1 MAGRASGGR
10 APDPDSKATGSLR
23 SQLAARGLEL
33 RFAFLFPS
41 HLPGSLRMKLGP
53 SIDKLVETLKR
64 LPGIGPRSAQ
74 RIAFHLLQHDREAA
88 VALGEALLA
97 AAASVGH
104 CAKCNTL
111 TELSVCETCSDPRR
125 DASLLCVVETPADQL
140 MIEQSLSYQGLY
152 FVLLGRLSP
161 LDGVGPREI
170 KMERLL
176 ARAADGVVGEVVVAT
191 SFTPEGDATAHYI
204 SELLRARDPDLAV
217 TRLAR
222 GVPAGAE
229 LEYTDVNTIAQAML
243 DRRSA

>member
-1 MAGRASGGR
+1 
-10 APDPDSKATGSLR
+10 
-23 SQLAARGLEL
+23 
-33 RFAFLFPS
+33 
-41 HLPGSLRMKLGP
+41 MKLGP

-104 CAKCNTL
+104 CVKCNTL

-176 ARAADGVVGEVVVAT
+176 ARAADGGVSEVVVAT
-191 SFTPEGDATAHYI
+191 SFTPEGDATAHYV